1 MGRGAGRPV
10 AETSP
15 STGAPYSYLGRLI
28 AALPVRGTLF
38 LRLGLST
45 GALLGPIV
53 VTAVLFAFPL
63 TLLATTVPL
72 AFGSA
77 LQEEKPGPG
86 KTLGSLFAISTA
98 GSVLGALV
106 TAYIAVPFIGTN
118 RAFLLSRGFAFCD
131 RGAVCFSG
139 YRDQSRDSD
148 NFRIGCK
155 QAHPSDRSRA
165 FPSTKP
171 GSIIFIVPLLVTRR
185 LTCWKMIVMAPGYF
199 CWMGRVTTG
208 WQAATGRKS
217 QFDYIP
223 ALLRHVARF
232 RPPPGRALVLGLGAG
247 TLVRDLRRRGY
258 DIEAVEIDPLVHEVA
273 RTYFS
278 FPSEVATLHFDDAR
292 AFLERAVEAGKT
304 FDVIIMDVTGGGH
317 HPEHIYN
324 RDAYLLI
331 KRLLGRDGVM
341 GANMVVFTHAPLD
354 RAARYS
360 AATLA
365 SVFPVVEAVDL
376 HPDAGETDSL
386 SQLLLFGAFRKP
398 LVPFDGDRGQRLLP
412 IEKDLRPL
420 TDDWKSSSVVVDPC
434 ECAVAPQ
441 HAGVVG
447 EASLPAVVA
456 QAHRNGTS
464 STSDC
469 QDGVFRRRIA
479 RSLRMVSTIA
489 AAIRLDAKTR
499 GQIPHEAG
507 LA

>member
-1 MGRGAGRPV
+1 MSRV
-10 AETSP
+10 ARSSVVFT
-15 STGAPYSYLGRLI
+15 TGAAILALEILASRYMLPVFGTSIFVWGAILSITLISLAVGYQWGGALGDQLPKPHLRLVRHILISAGWI
-28 AALPVRGTLF
+28 AALPLWGTLF

-77 LQEEKPGPG
+77 LQEGEPGPG

-106 TAYIAVPFIGTN
+106 TAYIAVPFIGSN
-118 RAFLLSRGFAFCD
+118 RAFLLIAALLFVIVAPFVFRGTGIKAAILVASGLVASKLIPPTARGVPEHKAGVHHLYRADTRYAQVDVLEDERDGSRVLLLD
-131 RGAVCFSG
+131 GASQNWV
-139 YRDQSRDSD
+139 
-148 NFRIGCK
+148 
-155 QAHPSDRSRA
+155 A
-165 FPSTKP
+165 
-171 GSIIFIVPLLVTRR
+171 
-185 LTCWKMIVMAPGYF
+185 
-199 CWMGRVTTG
+199 GRN
-208 WQAATGRKS
+208 WSES

-223 ALLRHVARF
+223 ALQYHVARF

-247 TLVRDLRRRGY
+247 TLVRDLGRRGY
-258 DIEAVEIDPLVHEVA
+258 DVEAVEIDPLVHEVA

-278 FPSEVATLHFDDAR
+278 FPSEAATLHFSDAR

-317 HPEHIYN
+317 HPEHIYK

-331 KRLLGRDGVM
+331 ERLLAHDGVM

-376 HPDAGETDSL
+376 QPDAGETDNL
-386 SQLLLFGAFRKP
+386 SQLLLFGAFLKP
-398 LVPFDGDRGQRLLP
+398 RAPFDEDRGQRLLP

-420 TDDWKSSSVVVDPC
+420 TDDWNPLPLWSIRANARWHRNMR
-434 ECAVAPQ
+434 EWL
-441 HAGVVG
+441 G
-447 EASLPAVVA
+447 EASYLP
-456 QAHRNGTS
+456 
-464 STSDC
+464 
-469 QDGVFRRRIA
+469 
-479 RSLRMVSTIA
+479 
-489 AAIRLDAKTR
+489 
-499 GQIPHEAG
+499 
-507 LA
+507 